1 MSRECRFSGVSPTK
15 SSARSLG
22 LFAIRVLGRGLASKS
37 EVAEGVKLL
46 YFCPVG
52 RGGLADYARQQ
63 ANAISEL
70 GVTVDLLTV
79 PGFNEGQHA
88 RFNRLP
94 RLKEPGVTNEALSRV
109 RRRITAA
116 RTILHNFKV
125 LSKTIFLP
133 RPEIQTQKIYRLED
147 DQLVEM
153 KRMPVRTM
161 LDDESQK
168 DHRALLSGDIDS
180 NDLGSFPSDHAGL
193 FIAISLGIF
202 LASRRL
208 GLLALGWTIFVII
221 GGKLISGQHT
231 PVDIAAGAT
240 VAIVE
245 LAVIQYFARK
255 NFRNWL
261 DKVTGLTLR
270 YSALSSAIVFLIAFE
285 VSSTM
290 IHIRAFLG
298 FLAVMRRHVLL
309 GMGS

>member
-1 MSRECRFSGVSPTK
+1 MLLISLASLSGWFTQMNDQLLLGINSVAGRSWLFDSIVAFFLDNDLAKAGVIGGCFLAAWYGGK
-15 SSARSLG
+15 SIESTSARRKILITT
-22 LFAIRVLGRGLASKS
+22 L
-37 EVAEGVKLL
+37 VAAV
-46 YFCPVG
+46 FV
-52 RGGLADYARQQ
+52 
-63 ANAISEL
+63 
-70 GVTVDLLTV
+70 
-79 PGFNEGQHA
+79 
-88 RFNRLP
+88 
-94 RLKEPGVTNEALSRV
+94 
-109 RRRITAA
+109 IT
-116 RTILHNFKV
+116 TTKV

-147 DQLVEM
+147 DQLVQM

-180 NDLGSFPSDHAGL
+180 NDLGSFPSDHAGF

-208 GLLALGWTIFVII
+208 GLLALGWSILVIL

-231 PVDIAAGAT
+231 PLDVAAGAT
-240 VAIVE
+240 VAIAE
-245 LAVIQYFARK
+245 LAFIQFVVRK
-255 NFRNWL
+255 GFRGWL
-261 DKVTGLTLR
+261 DKLTGLTLR

>member
-1 MSRECRFSGVSPTK
+1 MIGTVIISLVAASFTGWFSQLNDQILLSINSIAGRSWLFDSIVAFFIDNDLAKAGVIGGCFLAAWYGGK
-15 SSARSLG
+15 SIEST
-22 LFAIRVLGRGLASKS
+22 
-37 EVAEGVKLL
+37 
-46 YFCPVG
+46 
-52 RGGLADYARQQ
+52 
-63 ANAISEL
+63 NA
-70 GVTVDLLTV
+70 
-79 PGFNEGQHA
+79 
-88 RFNRLP
+88 
-94 RLKEPGVTNEALSRV
+94 
-109 RRRITAA
+109 RRRILITTLVAA
-116 RTILHNFKV
+116 ICVITTTKV

-133 RPEIQTQKIYRLED
+133 RPEIQTQKIYRLEG

-180 NDLGSFPSDHAGL
+180 NDLGSFPSDHAGF
-193 FIAISLGIF
+193 FIAISLGIL
-202 LASRRL
+202 LASRRI
-208 GLLALGWTIFVII
+208 GLLALGWSIFVIL

-231 PVDIAAGAT
+231 PLDVAAGAT
-240 VAIVE
+240 VAIAE
-245 LAVIQYFARK
+245 LALIQYVVRK
-255 NFRNWL
+255 GFPGWL
-261 DKVTGLTLR
+261 DKLTGLTLR